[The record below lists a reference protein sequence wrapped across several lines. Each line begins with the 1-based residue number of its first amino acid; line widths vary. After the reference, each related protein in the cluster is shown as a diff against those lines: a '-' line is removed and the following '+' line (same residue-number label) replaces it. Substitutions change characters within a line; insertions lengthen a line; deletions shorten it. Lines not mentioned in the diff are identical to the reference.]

1 MLRLL
6 VSAFQLNTG
15 TVLTCSRWILN
26 LEKQKCAW
34 SKTQH
39 KYFSYTHSHACT
51 ILSVAPSR
59 HSHTQADNSVSQGA
73 LSLTPLAP
81 SRQRKQLDRDPR
93 LPPTHF
99 PWGALRRRV
108 PLRLGEWP
116 AELPRLSLR
125 MCCYVPVS
133 RKVWG
138 SRTNKCAAVKHVVS
152 LMNKMMSQGAKF
164 VLSPSSY
171 SLL

>member
-26 LEKQKCAW
+26 LEKQRCAW

-39 KYFSYTHSHACT
+39 KYFSYTHTHTLAQSWAS
-51 ILSVAPSR
+51 LPAG
-59 HSHTQADNSVSQGA
+59 SHTHADNSVSQGA

-99 PWGALRRRV
+99 PWGALRRRL

-116 AELPRLSLR
+116 AELPQLSLW

-138 SRTNKCAAVKHVVS
+138 WWADQTNV
-152 LMNKMMSQGAKF
+152 QQ
-164 VLSPSSY
+164 
-171 SLL
+171 